1 MRNAIPSLFGAAALV
16 APVADL
22 TATAQAATAKT
33 KVSVVKKTV
42 SGADTQVDRWG
53 TIRVTLVVKKTT
65 TVKGTTK
72 KVTRSIVGVNVPV
85 YPDHTD
91 RSVFINRQALPILT
105 QQALQSQFHPNIQLV
120 SGASDTSNAFAQS
133 LQAAILQAQKV

>member
-1 MRNAIPSLFGAAALV
+1 MRRVLTSIAGAATIALP
-16 APVADL
+16 AIN
-22 TATAQAATAKT
+22 TATAATNATVKP
-33 KVSVVKKTV
+33 KVTTVKKTV
-42 SGADTQVDRWG
+42 TGSDAQVDRWG

-91 RSVFINRQALPILT
+91 RSVFINRQALPMLT